1 MMLTTLIVILSR
13 IFMKVKKDKYG
24 KEFIVEYRI
33 RNVFG
38 GMITKQALFYCNEDE
53 LIFIRDLY

>member
-1 MMLTTLIVILSR
+1 
-13 IFMKVKKDKYG
+13 MKVKKDKYG